1 MKPFRFDKEH
11 SLYFCT
17 DTIVGWQYVFTSPPF
32 CECIIDSLKYCQKK
46 KGLRLHAFVIMPNH
60 LHTIISSVDANLS
73 NIIRDFKRFTSE
85 SITDLVHKADNRRLL
100 EFFAE
105 AARFDKRGNQFKIW
119 QGGSHPEAIE
129 TGGFFDQKLRY
140 IHENPVRKGFVK
152 NPEDWLYSSARNY
165 YLHDDSVIKID
176 CLD

>member
-1 MKPFRFDKEH
+1 MAAGGPRISSRASAIRLGRQISQKGANVR
-11 SLYFCT
+11 SLHC
-17 DTIVGWQYVFTSPPF
+17 
-32 CECIIDSLKYCQKK
+32 
-46 KGLRLHAFVIMPNH
+46 LRLRLPNH

-73 NIIRDFKRFTSE
+73 DIIRDFKRFTSE
-85 SITDLVHKADNRRLL
+85 SITDLIHKADNRHLL
-100 EFFAE
+100 DFFAE
-105 AARFDKRGNQFKIW
+105 AARLDKRGNRFKIW